1 MQNNKKKNFEN
12 FTYEKLINILCQ
24 ELFNY
29 CYVNSIKSAVAAVL
43 LYLLMPIISKNIL
56 NEVNNLTMMIYSFI
70 TGAIVLISKV
80 NFTRIGHSLAEMPVL
95 INVVCFGV
103 FSGALAYIYYTTG
116 VKSGIEL
123 SVAGVIASIDKL
135 LDGLLWDNHLIR

>member
-1 MQNNKKKNFEN
+1 
-12 FTYEKLINILCQ
+12 
-24 ELFNY
+24 
-29 CYVNSIKSAVAAVL
+29 
-43 LYLLMPIISKNIL
+43 MPIISKNIL

-80 NFTRIGHSLAEMPVL
+80 NFTRIEHSLAEMPVL

>member
-29 CYVNSIKSAVAAVL
+29 CYVNS
-43 LYLLMPIISKNIL
+43 MPIISKNIL

-80 NFTRIGHSLAEMPVL
+80 NFTRIEHSLAEMPVL
-95 INVVCFGV
+95 INVVGFGV

>member
-43 LYLLMPIISKNIL
+43 LYLLMPIISKN
-56 NEVNNLTMMIYSFI
+56 NLTMMIYSFI

-95 INVVCFGV
+95 INVVGFGV
-103 FSGALAYIYYTTG
+103 FSGALAYICYTTG

-123 SVAGVIASIDKL
+123 SVVGVIASIDKL
-135 LDGLLWDNHLIR
+135 LDGLLWENHLIR

>member
-1 MQNNKKKNFEN
+1 
-12 FTYEKLINILCQ
+12 
-24 ELFNY
+24 
-29 CYVNSIKSAVAAVL
+29 
-43 LYLLMPIISKNIL
+43 MPIISKNIL
-56 NEVNNLTMMIYSFI
+56 NEVNSLTMMIYSFI

-80 NFTRIGHSLAEMPVL
+80 NFTRIGHSLDEMPVL
-95 INVVCFGV
+95 INVVGFGV

-135 LDGLLWDNHLIR
+135 LDGLLWENHLIW

>member
-29 CYVNSIKSAVAAVL
+29 CYVNSIKSAVA
-43 LYLLMPIISKNIL
+43 YLLMPIISKNIL

-80 NFTRIGHSLAEMPVL
+80 NFTRIEHSLAEMPVL
-95 INVVCFGV
+95 INVVGFGV

-135 LDGLLWDNHLIR
+135 LDGLLWENHLIR